1 MQDSGIIINVP
12 GLHFGRKGKKG
23 SVRQSQMKITLWN
36 DYSKQDAKAV
46 LSIQAES
53 SDYVT

>member
-1 MQDSGIIINVP
+1 
-12 GLHFGRKGKKG
+12 
-23 SVRQSQMKITLWN
+23 MKITLWN
-36 DYSKQDAKAV
+36 DYSKQDAKAI

>member
-1 MQDSGIIINVP
+1 MQDSGMIINVP
-12 GLHFGRKGKKG
+12 GLHFGRKGKKC

-36 DYSKQDAKAV
+36 DYSKQDAKAI